1 MNFLN
6 YMLETAPAAD
16 AANTGETVSGMGG
29 MSMILIYVALF
40 AALYFFMIRPQK
52 KQEKQTNAMRNSLEV
67 GDEVTTIGG
76 IIGRVTHIKDDV
88 VTIETGADRNK
99 IRFKKSAIA
108 SIDNKKAEAKAPAG
122 GYKVKAKKAEDKPE
136 IKD

>member
-1 MNFLN
+1 MNFFN
-6 YMLETAPAAD
+6 YMLETAPAATAD
-16 AANTGETVSGMGG
+16 AQQPGAAGG
-29 MSMILIYVALF
+29 MTTMIIYLVLIVAF
-40 AALYFFMIRPQK
+40 FYFFMIRPQK
-52 KQEKQTNAMRNSLEV
+52 KQEKQTNDMRNSLEV

-76 IIGRVTHIKDDV
+76 IIGRVTHIKEDV

-99 IRFKKSAIA
+99 IRFKKTAIA
-108 SIDNKKAEAKAPAG
+108 SIENKKGETKAPAG